1 MDRREFLAGLGA
13 SLGAASISCGDNR
26 AAPLEPDAR
35 PPREP
40 ENACATTSALTAR
53 QLLGGIDTIVVL
65 CLENRSF
72 DHTLG
77 ALRLIEGRSDIDGLT
92 GGEVNLD
99 GDDNPVGIHPL
110 EDFTASDPPH
120 NWGACHRQWNGGAN
134 DGFVRAHAGAHQADV
149 MGYHVRAQRPVS
161 YALADAGVVCNRWF
175 SSCLGPTWP
184 NRAYLHAATSTGMQ
198 QDLPMLFLQPT
209 IWDRLAAAR
218 LGGLNYYHDV
228 PWVVGGF
235 GQTSGLAPIEQFF
248 ADAAAGTLPPLA
260 VVDPAF
266 VGGGANDDHPTHDI
280 HLGQALIASVVAAL
294 GASPQWSR
302 SLFVLTYD
310 EHGGFFDHVAPP
322 AVSDRIEP
330 ELAFGSL
337 GFRVPSI
344 IIGPHVRRGCAIDT
358 VLEHSSLLAT
368 VCRRFELTP
377 LNARADAAAD
387 LSSCID
393 PERLSAPLPPPR
405 LPVVEIAEPRLA
417 ALQAAAAPRDGELA
431 AALAARPAPAGI
443 DRRAETDDVVRRVL
457 RWGEQLGAVRLTR

>member
-1 MDRREFLAGLGA
+1 
-13 SLGAASISCGDNR
+13 
-26 AAPLEPDAR
+26 
-35 PPREP
+35 
-40 ENACATTSALTAR
+40 
-53 QLLGGIDTIVVL
+53 
-65 CLENRSF
+65 
-72 DHTLG
+72 
-77 ALRLIEGRSDIDGLT
+77 
-92 GGEVNLD
+92 
-99 GDDNPVGIHPL
+99 
-110 EDFTASDPPH
+110 
-120 NWGACHRQWNGGAN
+120 
-134 DGFVRAHAGAHQADV
+134 
-149 MGYHVRAQRPVS
+149 
-161 YALADAGVVCNRWF
+161 
-175 SSCLGPTWP
+175 
-184 NRAYLHAATSTGMQ
+184 
-198 QDLPMLFLQPT
+198 
-209 IWDRLAAAR
+209 
-218 LGGLNYYHDV
+218 
-228 PWVVGGF
+228 
-235 GQTSGLAPIEQFF
+235 
-248 ADAAAGTLPPLA
+248 
-260 VVDPAF
+260 
-266 VGGGANDDHPTHDI
+266 
-280 HLGQALIASVVAAL
+280 VVAAL